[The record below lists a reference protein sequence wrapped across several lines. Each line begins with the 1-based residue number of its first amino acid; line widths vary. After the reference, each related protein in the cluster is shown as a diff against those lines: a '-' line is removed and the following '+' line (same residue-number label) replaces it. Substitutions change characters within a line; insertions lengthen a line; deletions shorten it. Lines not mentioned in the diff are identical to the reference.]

1 MDGQLS
7 FSGKLFVFL
16 TFIGLPYILMTLV
29 DAEEKLITDDNTEI
43 TYDRPLL
50 SLGFCSICFASLTFF
65 SSFHP
70 EWIGANPISLLWI
83 ISFAI
88 IWSFSFSFGQI
99 GLLPNFGMLLLFKES
114 QYSTDRRGHWEKFF
128 YPDPQSAA
136 LAVICGTVFVLAIF
150 GAIVSA
156 KAMSSI
162 EINRRWRLFLGSS
175 SSGIALGGVAH
186 LGFLLFQLIS
196 LKL

>member
-7 FSGKLFVFL
+7 FSGKLFIFL

-29 DAEEKLITDDNTEI
+29 DVEEKLIADDNAEV

-65 SSFHP
+65 ASFHP
-70 EWIGANPISLLWI
+70 DWIGANPISLLWI
-83 ISFAI
+83 ISFAV

-99 GLLPNFGMLLLFKES
+99 GLLPNFGVLLLFKES
-114 QYSTDRRGHWEKFF
+114 QYLTDRRGHWEKLFW
-128 YPDPQSAA
+128 PEPQSAA
-136 LAVICGTVFVLAIF
+136 LSIICGTVFVLVIF
-150 GAIVSA
+150 GAILSA

-162 EINRRWRLFLGSS
+162 EINRRWRLLLGSS
-175 SSGIALGGVAH
+175 LSGIALGCAAY
-186 LGFLLFQLIS
+186 LGFWLFQLIS
-196 LKL
+196 V